1 MGFPLSCSAFPISIS
16 RVGGAE
22 KRADCHWTRRMRR
35 KRRKRNRKQNM
46 EEGNT
51 RKGGAPRLSPE
62 AKNENEKEEE
72 EEGKQEEEDEN
83 RKGGAPTLS
92 PDAVASR
99 R

>member
-1 MGFPLSCSAFPISIS
+1 
-16 RVGGAE
+16 
-22 KRADCHWTRRMRR
+22 
-35 KRRKRNRKQNM
+35 M

-72 EEGKQEEEDEN
+72 EEGKQEGEDDS

-92 PDAVASR
+92 PDAVANRKSVLDGGR
-99 R
+99 RERKKGRGTREGAERRRRVGFNAER